1 MKKKTIIKCLLIC
14 FMVLISVWCT
24 GQVSPTFKHEIDL
37 EKALR
42 DNKKISLTSITDSVK
57 YIKLETNAKCLVG
70 RINKIIIHNNFIYVG
85 SFHNIFKFD
94 MNGKFICQI
103 GTKGQGPR
111 EYVQLRDF
119 VVKND
124 SLFILTRNKVLSFN
138 INGNFLNEVSFNTD
152 GLSLNKTNNCF
163 VIDNDQTGTID
174 FFDKKGNMVKS
185 EKVKSNLDKKFPV
198 MVMYRHQNIFF
209 QSRDNFCVNTFHND
223 TIYQIDKSNI
233 FSPYLLINLGKY
245 KLPPNKRAEAVNLEK
260 FGNISSPY
268 VRPGL
273 MESKNYIFLE
283 INKWE
288 RKSQVNEFGLSS
300 DKVGSLGI
308 IAYEKSSS
316 NSMIISNDVIEDN
329 IPCFYPFFSD
339 GQNRLISYV
348 DAHEAVEFYQ
358 KSKTNPK
365 LNRKFIEVA
374 KNMKVDDNPIVMV
387 AYLK

>member
-1 MKKKTIIKCLLIC
+1 MERKNIIKCLLTY
-14 FMVLISVWCT
+14 FMVLITVWCT
-24 GQVSPTFKHEIDL
+24 GQVNPNFKHEIDL

-124 SLFILTRNKVLSFN
+124 SLFILTRNKVLTFN
-138 INGNFLNEVSFNTD
+138 INGSFLTEVSFNTD
-152 GLSLNKTNNCF
+152 GLSLNKTNSCF
-163 VIDNDQTGTID
+163 ITDNDQTGTID

-198 MVMYRHQNIFF
+198 MVMYRHQNLFF
-209 QSRDNFCVNTFHND
+209 QNRDNFCVNTFHND

-260 FGNISSPY
+260 FGTISAPY

-273 MESKNYIFLE
+273 METKNYIFLE

-288 RKSQVNEFGLSS
+288 RKSQVNEFGLASN
-300 DKVGSLGI
+300 KVGSLGI
-308 IAYEKSSS
+308 ILHEKSSS
-316 NSMIISNDVIEDN
+316 NSMIISSDGIDDDM
-329 IPCFYPFFSD
+329 PCFYPYFSD
-339 GQNRLISYV
+339 GQKQLISYV
-348 DAHEAVEFYQ
+348 DAHEAVDYYQ
-358 KSKTNPK
+358 KNKSNPK
-365 LNRKFIEVA
+365 LNRKFNEAVRNLKI
-374 KNMKVDDNPIVMV
+374 DDNPIVMV
-387 AYLK
+387 AFIR

>member
-1 MKKKTIIKCLLIC
+1 MCLLTS
-14 FMVLISVWCT
+14 FMVLISVCCI
-24 GQVSPTFKHEIDL
+24 GQVNPYFKHEIDL
-37 EKALR
+37 EKTLR
-42 DNKKISLTSITDSVK
+42 SNKNVSLTSITDSVK

-124 SLFILTRNKVLSFN
+124 SLFILTRNKVLTFN
-138 INGNFLNEVSFNTD
+138 INGSFLTEVSFNTD
-152 GLSLNKTNNCF
+152 GLSLNKTNSCF
-163 VIDNDQTGTID
+163 VTDNDQTGTID

-198 MVMYRHQNIFF
+198 MVMYRHQNLFF

-260 FGNISSPY
+260 FGTISAPY

-273 MESKNYIFLE
+273 METKNYIFLE

-288 RKSQVNEFGLSS
+288 RKSQVNEFGLTSN
-300 DKVGSLGI
+300 KVGSLGI
-308 IAYEKSSS
+308 ILHEKSSS
-316 NSMIISNDVIEDN
+316 NSMIISNDGIDDAM
-329 IPCFYPFFSD
+329 PCFYPFFSD
-339 GQNRLISYV
+339 GQKQLISYV
-348 DAHEAVEFYQ
+348 DAHEAVEYYQ
-358 KSKTNPK
+358 KNKSNPK
-365 LNRKFIEVA
+365 LNRKFNEAARNLKI
-374 KNMKVDDNPIVMV
+374 DDNPIVIV